1 MSIRVLLV
9 EDDRDLSESLARY
22 LSKMGI
28 DVKTAESIES
38 LDLQEPLNV
47 DIILLDINL
56 PGENGMI
63 AATRFRQ
70 QSSAGIIML
79 TARSAVEDRIMGLS
93 IGADSYLIKPVDP
106 RELEAAIRSLYRRL
120 TSPPLLPSQTGIL
133 YAANGDGAHWV
144 FDNSKWSLCPPNAQP
159 LVLSAMEYHFV
170 SLLVQ
175 NAGEAVS
182 RERIL
187 SGLGKYS
194 GDAEARSLDTLL
206 SRLRRKVE
214 IVSPETPLPIR
225 SVRGIG
231 YVFAESVEVIGK

>member
-9 EDDRDLSESLARY
+9 EDDRDLSETLARF
-22 LSKMGI
+22 LTRMGI
-28 DVKTAESIES
+28 EVRTAESIES
-38 LDLQEPLNV
+38 LNLQEPLNV
-47 DIILLDINL
+47 DVILLDVNL
-56 PGENGMI
+56 PGESGMI
-63 AATRFRQ
+63 AASRFRQ
-70 QSSAGIIML
+70 QSNVGIIML
-79 TARSAVEDRIMGLS
+79 TARSAVEDRIMALS
-93 IGADSYLIKPVDP
+93 IGADSYLVKPVDP
-106 RELEAAIRSLYRRL
+106 RELEAAIRSLHRRL
-120 TSPPLLPSQTGIL
+120 NAPPSSASSQTIET
-133 YAANGDGAHWV
+133 DPTHWV
-144 FDNSKWSLCPPNAQP
+144 FDVSKWSLNPPYGQP
-159 LVLSAMEYHFV
+159 LVLSAMEYHFI

-214 IVSPETPLPIR
+214 IASPETPLPIR

-231 YVFAESVEVIGK
+231 YVFAESVEVIGR

>member
-1 MSIRVLLV
+1 MIIRVLLV

-22 LSKMGI
+22 LGRMGI
-28 DVKTAESIES
+28 EVRTAESIEA
-38 LDLQEPLNV
+38 LNLQEPQNV

-70 QSSAGIIML
+70 QSNVGIIML

-106 RELEAAIRSLYRRL
+106 RELEAAIRSLHRRL
-120 TSPPLLPSQTGIL
+120 VSTPPALSTPPLNQDTTR
-133 YAANGDGAHWV
+133 WV
-144 FDNSKWSLCPPNAQP
+144 FDNSKWSLCPPNGQP

-231 YVFAESVEVIGK
+231 YVFAESVEVIGR